1 MNTPRIETTVELA
14 AALDELVDQWCER
27 RSLRALRQI
36 LFGWPS
42 SLRLTDDWGELRHA
56 LRNVLAFARP
66 ELSSDEI
73 EAVEEAVAAIDVAM
87 NQASSGAGRG

>member
-1 MNTPRIETTVELA
+1 VNTLRIETTAELA
-14 AALDELVDQWCER
+14 AAVDELVDQWCER

-36 LFGWPS
+36 LVAWPS
-42 SLRLTDDWGELRHA
+42 PLRLTDDWGQLREA

-73 EAVEEAVAAIDVAM
+73 GAVEEAITAIDVAM
-87 NQASSGAGRG
+87 NQASSGAVRR